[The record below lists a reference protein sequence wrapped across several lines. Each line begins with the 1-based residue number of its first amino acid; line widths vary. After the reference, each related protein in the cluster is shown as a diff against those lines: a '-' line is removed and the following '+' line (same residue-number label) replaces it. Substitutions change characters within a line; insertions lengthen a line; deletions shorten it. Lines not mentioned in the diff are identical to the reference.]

1 MVKQL
6 VHNFLLPYNHQHHLE
21 LNESYMFYFFYTA
34 DALQNTL
41 TGLRPDGKYGPT
53 GHKATNNFALL
64 DALTPNASSVA
75 INVGLI

>member
-1 MVKQL
+1 MVIQL
-6 VHNFLLPYNHQHHLE
+6 VHNFLLLYNHQHLLG
-21 LNESYMFYFFYTA
+21 LNESFIFNFLYTA

-64 DALTPNASSVA
+64 EALTPNASSVA